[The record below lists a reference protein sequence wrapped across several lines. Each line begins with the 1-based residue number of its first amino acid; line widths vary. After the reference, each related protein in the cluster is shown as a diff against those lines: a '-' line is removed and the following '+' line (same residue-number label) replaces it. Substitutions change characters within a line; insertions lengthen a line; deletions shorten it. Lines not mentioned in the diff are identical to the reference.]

1 VTREEIGII
10 EAEDLNMKE
19 NDMEPVGFRF
29 GKPPGTDEAE
39 SVGKTMTTKEV
50 ADSLGCA
57 VKTVFE
63 NAKICLP
70 DKRVENGKT
79 TLWTEN
85 EVTILLEYLKQ
96 EKASGRHSNLYIQSK
111 GVETAKSL
119 ELEAALAAQK
129 AIELQQMVIA
139 KLKAE
144 NEAKRK
150 RLEVAE
156 PKAETLDK
164 MTATASDISV
174 RELAAILAV
183 PHLGQN
189 NLFQKLRDDGY
200 IDGLNRPYWQYIEG
214 GLMYEK
220 EYYVP
225 QLDATKRRL
234 RITQKGVAHFVR
246 KYAPRTA

>member
-1 VTREEIGII
+1 MDETKS
-10 EAEDLNMKE
+10 A
-19 NDMEPVGFRF
+19 
-29 GKPPGTDEAE
+29 GKM
-39 SVGKTMTTKEV
+39 MTTKEV
-50 ADSLGCA
+50 VEVLGCA

-63 NAKICLP
+63 NAKTCLP
-70 DKRVENGKT
+70 DKRIENGKT

-85 EVTILLEYLKQ
+85 EATILLEHLKQ

-111 GVETAKSL
+111 GIETAKSL

-129 AIELQQMVIA
+129 AIELQQKVIA

-144 NEAKRK
+144 SEAKQK

-174 RELAAILAV
+174 RELAAIFAV
-183 PHLGQN
+183 PHFGQN
-189 NLFQKLRDDGY
+189 KLFQKLRDDGY
-200 IDGLNRPYWQYIEG
+200 IDGFNRPHRRHIEN

-225 QLDATKRRL
+225 QLDATKQQL
-234 RITQKGVAHFVR
+234 RITQKGVTHFAD
-246 KYAPRTA
+246 KYSPKMA